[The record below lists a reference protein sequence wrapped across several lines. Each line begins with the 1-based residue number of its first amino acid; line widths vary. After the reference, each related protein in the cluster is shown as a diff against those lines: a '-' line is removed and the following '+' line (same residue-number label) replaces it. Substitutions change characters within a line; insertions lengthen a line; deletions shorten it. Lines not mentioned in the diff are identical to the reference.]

1 MENTLE
7 KSNFSLIPQD
17 LINYVTNL
25 TGFKDGPAHFL
36 ILLVIAIFIIFIGFF
51 FANHIK
57 NKSNFFN
64 RVSKTEIV
72 ADLVAQTVSIII
84 KICVIVVALQI
95 LGAGSL
101 VGAVLGTAGVIG
113 LGISFAFKDI
123 VENYIAGIILSI
135 RQPFFKGDL
144 VKIEGVEGVIQRMTT
159 RMTMIKSLDGNNVS
173 IPNAKVFKANII
185 NYSTNPFRRFEF
197 SVGIMADGDPN
208 YARTIGLEAMISMDT
223 VLDEPSPTAVTDS
236 LGDSSIKLI
245 FYGWVNQKH
254 NDYYQVRSLAMSEV
268 KDAIEKAG
276 IDIPDPSY
284 IVKLKNITDEPKK
297 VITEKKSN
305 MQDLIS
311 PKNIQE
317 NVVKEQI
324 EQDESHE
331 TLLKN
336 VLKE

>member
-1 MENTLE
+1 MEKTNY
-7 KSNFSLIPQD
+7 NLIPQE
-17 LINYVTNL
+17 LITYVTNL
-25 TGFKDGPAHFL
+25 TGFKDGPAHF
-36 ILLVIAIFIIFIGFF
+36 IFILVIAIVVLFTGFLI
-51 FANHIK
+51 ANYVK
-57 NKSNFFN
+57 GKSSLFE
-64 RVSKTEIV
+64 RISKTEII
-72 ADLVAQTVSIII
+72 ADLIAQTVSILI

-144 VKIEGVEGVIQRMTT
+144 VNIEGVEGVIQRMTT

-173 IPNAKVFKANII
+173 IPNAKVFKANLI

-208 YARTIGLEAMISMDT
+208 FARTIGLEAMIKMDT
-223 VLDEPSPTAVTDS
+223 VLDQPSPVAITDS

-245 FYGWVNQKH
+245 FYGWIDQKE
-254 NDYYQVRSLAMSEV
+254 NDFAQVRSLAMSEV

-284 IVKLKNITDEPKK
+284 IVKLKNITDEVKK
-297 VITEKKSN
+297 NQVTSDKSL
-305 MQDLIS
+305 DGLIS
-311 PKNIQE
+311 TKNHQE

-324 EQDESHE
+324 EIEESKKS
-331 TLLKN
+331 LLDSA
-336 VLKE
+336 LKE

>member
-1 MENTLE
+1 MEKTNY
-7 KSNFSLIPQD
+7 NLIPQE
-17 LINYVTNL
+17 LITYVTNL
-25 TGFKDGPAHFL
+25 TGFKDGPAHF
-36 ILLVIAIFIIFIGFF
+36 IFILVIAIVVLFTGFLI
-51 FANHIK
+51 ANYVK
-57 NKSNFFN
+57 GKSSLFE
-64 RVSKTEIV
+64 RISKTEII
-72 ADLVAQTVSIII
+72 ADLIAQTVSILI

-144 VKIEGVEGVIQRMTT
+144 VNIEGVEGVIQRMTT

-173 IPNAKVFKANII
+173 IPNAKVFKANLI

-208 YARTIGLEAMISMDT
+208 FARTIGLEAMIKMDT
-223 VLDEPSPTAVTDS
+223 VLDQPSPVAITDS

-245 FYGWVNQKH
+245 FYGWIDQKE
-254 NDYYQVRSLAMSEV
+254 NDFAQVRSLAMSEV

-284 IVKLKNITDEPKK
+284 IVKLKNITDEVKK
-297 VITEKKSN
+297 NQVTNDKSL
-305 MQDLIS
+305 DGLIS
-311 PKNIQE
+311 TKNHQE

-324 EQDESHE
+324 EIEESKKS
-331 TLLKN
+331 LLDSA
-336 VLKE
+336 LKE